1 MDTLSLILAV
11 ILPSG
16 AVLFAMYLTIKTF
29 LGKDFEKRLIELKL
43 KNNELIIPM
52 RLQAYERLALL
63 LERISPNNLILRV
76 NNPEYNVAQ
85 LHQQLLTEIRN
96 EFNHNLAQQIY
107 VSDDS
112 WKLIKKAVEDL
123 NASINNA
130 SQAVDKEARG
140 IELAKK
146 IFEHYMALE
155 QDSLTLALGF
165 MKNEIR
171 RLY

>member
-11 ILPSG
+11 VLPSG

-29 LGKDFEKRLIELKL
+29 LGKEFEKRLVELKL
-43 KNNELIIPM
+43 KNNELILPI
-52 RLQAYERLALL
+52 RLQAYERLTLL
-63 LERISPNNLILRV
+63 LERLSPNNLILRV
-76 NNPEYNVAQ
+76 NDPDYNVAQ
-85 LHQQLLTEIRN
+85 LHQRLLMDIRD

-112 WKLIKKAVEDL
+112 WHLIKKAIEDL
-123 NASINNA
+123 NTAINNA

-146 IFEHYMALE
+146 IFEHYMAIE
-155 QDSLTLALGF
+155 QDSITMALGF

>member
-11 ILPSG
+11 VLPSG

-29 LGKDFEKRLIELKL
+29 LGKEFEKRLIELKL
-43 KNNELIIPM
+43 KNNELILPT
-52 RLQAYERLALL
+52 RLQAYERLCLL
-63 LERISPNNLILRV
+63 LERLSPNNLILRV
-76 NNPEYNVAQ
+76 NDPDYNAAQ
-85 LHQQLLTEIRN
+85 LHQRLLIDIRD
-96 EFNHNLAQQIY
+96 EFNHNLSQQIY
-107 VSDDS
+107 VSDDT
-112 WKLIKKAVEDL
+112 WNLIKKAIEDL
-123 NASINNA
+123 NTSINSA
-130 SQAVDKEARG
+130 SQAIAPDSRG

-155 QDSLTLALGF
+155 KDSLTIALGF